1 MNHYFFQQNIFE
13 DSLAIN
19 PLFFKKVKKVKL
31 QKHKEVQTSFWQTL
45 DPNLIN
51 ETTEYL
57 NSHFLN
63 IAKELGKKSYKI
75 ESMWIQKY
83 NVGDYHNLHLHEK
96 HKDSY
101 SFILYIDG
109 SSRSGTTR
117 FFNLGYPYIFL
128 YELEIKP
135 QKGKCVVFLG
145 CLPHESTP
153 SKDNKKTII
162 SGNIKFV

>member
-19 PLFFKKVKKVKL
+19 PLFFKKIKKVKL

-83 NVGDYHNLHLHEK
+83 GIGDYHNLHLHEK
-96 HKDSY
+96 DKNSY

-153 SKDNKKTII
+153 SKDNKKIII
-162 SGNIKFV
+162 SGNIKFI